1 MKIRI
6 EKERYQTVSDFGH
19 SSHTFYG
26 YLILD
31 GKRKGTVWK
40 DKIDKRY
47 IFNEDFDRRANR
59 RSYQVVAPTIAE
71 LKNGIQALY

>member
-6 EKERYQTVSDFGH
+6 EKERYQTVSNFGH

-26 YLILD
+26 YLMID

-40 DKIDKRY
+40 DKTDKRY
-47 IFNEDFDRRANR
+47 IFNEDFDRRSNR
-59 RSYQVVAPTIAE
+59 RSYQVVSPTIAE